1 MSGGSC
7 IGLREFPDSP
17 GAFEPAPLRGALNQ
31 RLPARL
37 AKQLER
43 GSFFHLVINMSAV
56 RRFSSP
62 LILLATLLL
71 AATGA
76 FAQSTSPGGG
86 LLPVTQ
92 AFALKPTIA
101 KPGTIALHFDIAPHY
116 YLYRGRIHAKILTP
130 GVTAGALQTPAGIK
144 EHDPYLGDVEIY
156 HEAVDASLPYS
167 VAGAPPTTL
176 KVEVEYQGCHEIE
189 PKICYPPNTET
200 FTLPTSGGGPI
211 GAAGGGN
218 AINGGA
224 PRDSITASLA
234 TGAGASAQAVQ
245 DSTAQNADGIGM
257 GLALALLLAFV
268 GGLILNL
275 MPCVLP
281 VLAIKAV
288 GVLESG
294 ESRQRARAD
303 ALAYATG
310 VIATFLAIG
319 LAILGLRGAG
329 HAVGWGT
336 QLQQPLIVAVLAC
349 VLFAVGLSMS
359 GVVSFGSRLGNVGST
374 LTGRGGAA
382 GHFFTGVLA
391 VIVASPCTAPFM
403 GVALAYAFVAPAA
416 HELLVM
422 LVLGIGLALPLT
434 LVGLVPALARLLP
447 KPGRWMETLKQILA
461 FPMYL
466 SAVWLVWVLAHQRG
480 ADAVALVLVAM
491 VLLAAA
497 FWWHGRGGPVR
508 RLGHVFTLVL
518 ALAGLASLYTITRIA
533 SPTHATAPD
542 GNSVA
547 FSPAKLQ
554 SLRDA
559 GTPVFV
565 DIGADWCVTCK
576 ANEYAVLDTQGF
588 RDLLARTGAV
598 YMKGDWT
605 DVDPEIGAYLK
616 QFHSPGVP
624 LYVVYPRGGGAGH
637 ALPTVL
643 TASLVRNAL
652 VHADLEPAAQ

>member
-1 MSGGSC
+1 M
-7 IGLREFPDSP
+7 
-17 GAFEPAPLRGALNQ
+17 
-31 RLPARL
+31 
-37 AKQLER
+37 
-43 GSFFHLVINMSAV
+43 
-56 RRFSSP
+56 
-62 LILLATLLL
+62 LLAALLF

-76 FAQSTSPGGG
+76 HAQSASPGDG
-86 LLPVTQ
+86 LLPVTK
-92 AFALKPTIA
+92 AFALKATID
-101 KPGTIALHFDIAPHY
+101 KPGRIALHFDIAKHY
-116 YLYRGRIHAKILTP
+116 YLYRGRIHARILTAD
-130 GVTAGALQTPAGIK
+130 VTAGAIDLPRGKQ
-144 EHDPYLGDVEIY
+144 EHDPFLGDVEIY
-156 HEAVDASLPYS
+156 HDSVDATLPYS
-167 VAGAPPTTL
+167 APGAMPPSL
-176 KVEVEYQGCHEIE
+176 KVTVSYQGCHEVT
-189 PKICYPPNTET
+189 PKICYPPNAET

-211 GAAGGGN
+211 GAGPGGGP
-218 AINGGA
+218 AGKA
-224 PRDSITASLA
+224 ITASLGTAPA
-234 TGAGASAQAVQ
+234 TPQPPSVGQKSNDATSLAGPLS
-245 DSTAQNADGIGM
+245 IG
-257 GLALALLLAFV
+257 LPFALLLAFA

-281 VLAIKAV
+281 ILAVKAV
-288 GVLESG
+288 GVLESNTSRA
-294 ESRQRARAD
+294 ESRRH
-303 ALAYATG
+303 ALAYGTG

-329 HAVGWGT
+329 HVVGWGT
-336 QLQQPLIVAVLAC
+336 QLQQPVIVAVLAC

-359 GVVSFGSRLGNVGST
+359 GVVSFGVRLGNLGGGLVR
-374 LTGRGGAA
+374 RGGTA

-403 GVALAYAFVAPAA
+403 GVALAYAFVAPSS
-416 HELLVM
+416 HEILVM

-447 KPGRWMETLKQILA
+447 KPGRWMETLKQLLA

-497 FWWHGRGGPVR
+497 AWWHGRAPSGR
-508 RLGHVFTLVL
+508 KLGHAFTMVLVL
-518 ALAGLASLYTITRIA
+518 GAAASFYAVAQIA
-533 SPTHATAPD
+533 PPTQAPAAD
-542 GNSVA
+542 HDAVA
-547 FSPAKLQ
+547 FSPARLQ

-576 ANEYAVLDTQGF
+576 ANEYAVLDTSSF
-588 RDLLARTGAV
+588 RSLLQSTGAV

-605 DVDPEIGAYLK
+605 DVDPEIGAYLRE
-616 QFHSPGVP
+616 FHSPGVP

-643 TASLVRNAL
+643 TASLVRSAL
-652 VHADLEPAAQ
+652 VHADMEPAAR

>member
-1 MSGGSC
+1 MSSER
-7 IGLREFPDSP
+7 LFP
-17 GAFEPAPLRGALNQ
+17 
-31 RLPARL
+31 
-37 AKQLER
+37 
-43 GSFFHLVINMSAV
+43 
-56 RRFSSP
+56 RF
-62 LILLATLLL
+62 ILLATLLL

-76 FAQSTSPGGG
+76 FAQSTSPGDG

-92 AFALKPTIA
+92 AFALKPVIA
-101 KPGTIALHFDIAPHY
+101 KPGTINLHFDIAPHY
-116 YLYRGRIHAKILTP
+116 YLYRGRIHAKILTA

-156 HEAVDASLPYS
+156 HDAVEASLPYGA
-167 VAGAPPTTL
+167 AGVMPATL
-176 KVEVEYQGCHEIE
+176 KVAVTYQGCHEVE

-200 FTLPTSGGGPI
+200 FTLPTSGGGPV
-211 GAAGGGN
+211 GATGGDS

-224 PRDSITASLA
+224 PRDSVTASLA
-234 TGAGASAQAVQ
+234 AASAAPTSATPESGAQ
-245 DSTAQNADGIGM
+245 TANQINM
-257 GLALALLLAFV
+257 GLAFALLLAFV

-294 ESRQRARAD
+294 ESRQRARVG
-303 ALAYATG
+303 ALAYAAG

-359 GVVSFGSRLGNVGST
+359 GVVQFGSSLGNVGT
-374 LTGRGGAA
+374 GLTRRGGAV

-422 LVLGIGLALPLT
+422 LMLGIGLALPLT
-434 LVGLVPALARLLP
+434 LIGLVPALARLLP
-447 KPGRWMETLKQILA
+447 KPGGWMETLKQILA

-497 FWWHGRGGPVR
+497 FWWHARGGPAR
-508 RLGHVFTLVL
+508 RVGHVFTLVL
-518 ALAGLASLYTITRIA
+518 ALAGLASLYAVARVA
-533 SPTHATAPD
+533 PPVRTAAAD
-542 GNSVA
+542 DSSVA
-547 FSPAKLQ
+547 FSAAKLQ
-554 SLRDA
+554 SLRDT

-576 ANEYAVLDTQGF
+576 ANEYAVLNTRGF
-588 RDLLARTGAV
+588 RKLLQETGAV

-624 LYVVYPRGGGAGH
+624 LYVIYPRGGGAGR

-643 TASLVRNAL
+643 TASLVRTAL
-652 VHADLEPAAQ
+652 ESAAR

>member
-1 MSGGSC
+1 M
-7 IGLREFPDSP
+7 
-17 GAFEPAPLRGALNQ
+17 A
-31 RLPARL
+31 
-37 AKQLER
+37 
-43 GSFFHLVINMSAV
+43 
-56 RRFSSP
+56 
-62 LILLATLLL
+62 L
-71 AATGA
+71 AAALFVAAGA
-76 FAQSTSPGGG
+76 HAQTTSPGEG

-92 AFALKPTIA
+92 AFALKPVIA

-130 GVTAGALQTPAGIK
+130 GVTAGALQTPAGIE

-156 HEAVDASLPYS
+156 HDAVDASLPYTA
-167 VAGAPPTTL
+167 AGAVPATL
-176 KVEVEYQGCHEIE
+176 KVEVEYQGCHEID

-200 FTLPTSGGGPI
+200 FTLPTSGGGPV

-218 AINGGA
+218 AVDGGA
-224 PRDSITASLA
+224 PRNPITSSLTA
-234 TGAGASAQAVQ
+234 TSGTQASASDLAA
-245 DSTAQNADGIGM
+245 AQSASPIGT
-257 GLALALLLAFV
+257 GLAFALLLAFV

-294 ESRQRARAD
+294 ESRQHARAH
-303 ALAYATG
+303 ALAYAAG

-336 QLQQPLIVAVLAC
+336 QLQQPAIVAVLAC
-349 VLFAVGLSMS
+349 ILFGVGLSMS
-359 GVVSFGSRLGNVGST
+359 GVVQFGAGLGNVGTS
-374 LTGRGGAA
+374 LTRRGGAA

-434 LVGLVPALARLLP
+434 LIGLVPALARWLP

-497 FWWHGRGGPVR
+497 LWWHARGRPER
-508 RLGHVFTLVL
+508 RLGHAFTLVL
-518 ALAGLASLYTITRIA
+518 AVAAAASLYGVTRIA
-533 SPTHATAPD
+533 PVSQAASS
-542 GNSVA
+542 NSDAVA
-547 FSPAKLQ
+547 FSPARLQ

-576 ANEYAVLDTQGF
+576 ANEYAVLNTRGF
-588 RDLLARTGAV
+588 KSLLAQTGAV

-616 QFHSPGVP
+616 SFHSPGVP
-624 LYVVYPRGGGAGH
+624 LYVVYPRGGGEGR

-643 TASLVRNAL
+643 TSSLVRDAL
-652 VHADLEPAAQ
+652 VHADTERAAR

>member
-1 MSGGSC
+1 MTISLFRKPLACVLLWAALLFVAAGVHAQAA
-7 IGLREFPDSP
+7 SP
-17 GAFEPAPLRGALNQ
+17 GE
-31 RLPARL
+31 
-37 AKQLER
+37 
-43 GSFFHLVINMSAV
+43 
-56 RRFSSP
+56 
-62 LILLATLLL
+62 
-71 AATGA
+71 
-76 FAQSTSPGGG
+76 G

-92 AFALKPTIA
+92 AFALKATID
-101 KPGTIALHFDIAPHY
+101 KPGAVALHFDIAPHY
-116 YLYRGRIHAKILTP
+116 YLYRGRIHAKILTS
-130 GVTAGALQTPAGIK
+130 GVTTGTLQTPAGTR

-156 HEAVDASLPYS
+156 HDAVDASLPYAA
-167 VAGAPPTTL
+167 AGAVPATL
-176 KVEVEYQGCHEIE
+176 KLEVEYQGCHEVA

-200 FTLPTSGGGPI
+200 FILPTSGGGPV
-211 GAAGGGN
+211 GAAVG
-218 AINGGA
+218 AAADGGA
-224 PRDSITASLA
+224 PRNPLTTALTA
-234 TGAGASAQAVQ
+234 APGTQTPAGDQAAAQSASP
-245 DSTAQNADGIGM
+245 IGT
-257 GLALALLLAFV
+257 GLAIALLLALV

-288 GVLESG
+288 GVLEGG
-294 ESRQRARAD
+294 ESRQRARAH
-303 ALAYATG
+303 ALAYAAG

-336 QLQQPLIVAVLAC
+336 QLQQPVIVAVLAC
-349 VLFAVGLSMS
+349 VLFVVGLSMS
-359 GVVSFGSRLGNVGST
+359 GLVQFGSGLGNVGT
-374 LTGRGGAA
+374 GLTRRGGAA

-422 LVLGIGLALPLT
+422 LALGIGLALPLT
-434 LVGLVPALARLLP
+434 LIGLLPALARWLP
-447 KPGRWMETLKQILA
+447 KPGTWMETLKQILA

-466 SAVWLVWVLAHQRG
+466 SAVWLVWVLGHQRG
-480 ADAVALVLVAM
+480 ADAVALVLIAM

-497 FWWHGRGGPVR
+497 LWWHGRGHPGR
-508 RLGHVFTLVL
+508 SLGHAFTLVL
-518 ALAGLASLYTITRIA
+518 AIATAASLYGVTRIA
-533 SPTHATAPD
+533 PASQTASSNGD
-542 GNSVA
+542 AVA
-547 FSPAKLQ
+547 FSPARLQ

-565 DIGADWCVTCK
+565 GIGADWCVTCK

-588 RDLLARTGAV
+588 KNLLAQTGAV

-605 DVDPEIGAYLK
+605 DVDPEIGAYLRS
-616 QFHSPGVP
+616 FHSPGVP
-624 LYVVYPRGGGAGH
+624 LYVVYPRGGGEGR

-652 VHADLEPAAQ
+652 QAAAR

>member
-1 MSGGSC
+1 M
-7 IGLREFPDSP
+7 
-17 GAFEPAPLRGALNQ
+17 
-31 RLPARL
+31 
-37 AKQLER
+37 
-43 GSFFHLVINMSAV
+43 
-56 RRFSSP
+56 
-62 LILLATLLL
+62 LLL

-76 FAQSTSPGGG
+76 FAQSASPGDG

-92 AFALKPTIA
+92 AFALKASIA
-101 KPGTIALHFDIAPHY
+101 KPGTVALHFDIAPHY

-156 HEAVDASLPYS
+156 HGAVDASQAYS
-167 VAGAPPTTL
+167 AAGAMPATL
-176 KVEVEYQGCHEIE
+176 KVEVSYQGCHEVE
-189 PKICYPPNTET
+189 PKICYPPNTQT
-200 FTLPTSGGGPI
+200 FVLPTSGGGPLA
-211 GAAGGGN
+211 AAGGEH
-218 AINGGA
+218 GA
-224 PRDSITASLA
+224 LRNPITASLA
-234 TGAGASAQAVQ
+234 ATSGAPASADAAN
-245 DSTAQNADGIGM
+245 AQNASPLDT
-257 GLALALLLAFV
+257 GLAFALLLAFI
-268 GGLILNL
+268 GGLVLNL

-294 ESRQRARAD
+294 ESRQRARAH
-303 ALAYATG
+303 ALVYAAG

-359 GVVSFGSRLGNVGST
+359 GVVQFGAGLGNLGT
-374 LTGRGGAA
+374 GLTRRGGAA

-403 GVALAYAFVAPAA
+403 GVALAYALIAPPS

-434 LVGLVPALARLLP
+434 LIGLVPALARLLP

-497 FWWHGRGGPVR
+497 FWWHGRGGPAR
-508 RLGHVFTLVL
+508 RIGHAFTLVL
-518 ALAGLASLYTITRIA
+518 ALAGLASLYAIA
-533 SPTHATAPD
+533 RVAPPARATASD
-542 GNSVA
+542 GSSVA

-576 ANEYAVLDTQGF
+576 ANEYAVLDTRGF
-588 RDLLARTGAV
+588 KDLLARTGAV

-637 ALPTVL
+637 ALPTGL
-643 TASLVRNAL
+643 TASLVREAL
-652 VHADLEPAAQ
+652 LHADTESATR

>member
-1 MSGGSC
+1 MSSER
-7 IGLREFPDSP
+7 LFP
-17 GAFEPAPLRGALNQ
+17 
-31 RLPARL
+31 
-37 AKQLER
+37 
-43 GSFFHLVINMSAV
+43 
-56 RRFSSP
+56 RF
-62 LILLATLLL
+62 ILLATLLL

-76 FAQSTSPGGG
+76 FAQSTSPGDG

-92 AFALKPTIA
+92 AFALKPVIA
-101 KPGTIALHFDIAPHY
+101 KPGTINLHFDIAPHY
-116 YLYRGRIHAKILTP
+116 YLYRGRIHAKILTA

-156 HEAVDASLPYS
+156 HDAVEASLPYGA
-167 VAGAPPTTL
+167 AGVMPATL
-176 KVEVEYQGCHEIE
+176 KVAVTYQGCHEVE

-200 FTLPTSGGGPI
+200 FTLPTSGGGPV
-211 GAAGGGN
+211 GATGGDS

-224 PRDSITASLA
+224 PRDSVTASLA
-234 TGAGASAQAVQ
+234 AASAAPT
-245 DSTAQNADGIGM
+245 SATPESGARTANQINM
-257 GLALALLLAFV
+257 GLAFALLLAFV

-294 ESRQRARAD
+294 ESRQRARVG
-303 ALAYATG
+303 ALAYAAG

-336 QLQQPLIVAVLAC
+336 QLQQPLIVAVLAF

-359 GVVSFGSRLGNVGST
+359 GVMQFGSSLGNVGT
-374 LTGRGGAA
+374 GLTRRGGAV

-422 LVLGIGLALPLT
+422 LMLGIGLALPLT
-434 LVGLVPALARLLP
+434 LIGLVPALARLLP
-447 KPGRWMETLKQILA
+447 KPGGWMETLKQILA

-497 FWWHGRGGPVR
+497 FWWHARGGPAR
-508 RLGHVFTLVL
+508 RVGHVFTLVL
-518 ALAGLASLYTITRIA
+518 ALAGLASLYAVARVA
-533 SPTHATAPD
+533 PPVRTAAAD
-542 GNSVA
+542 DSSVA
-547 FSPAKLQ
+547 FSAAKLQ
-554 SLRDA
+554 SLRDT

-576 ANEYAVLDTQGF
+576 ANEYAVLNTRGF
-588 RDLLARTGAV
+588 RKLLQETGAV

-624 LYVVYPRGGGAGH
+624 LYVIYPRGGGAGR

-643 TASLVRNAL
+643 TASLVRTAL
-652 VHADLEPAAQ
+652 ESAAR

>member
-1 MSGGSC
+1 MSSER
-7 IGLREFPDSP
+7 LFP
-17 GAFEPAPLRGALNQ
+17 
-31 RLPARL
+31 
-37 AKQLER
+37 
-43 GSFFHLVINMSAV
+43 
-56 RRFSSP
+56 RF
-62 LILLATLLL
+62 ILLATLLL

-76 FAQSTSPGGG
+76 FAQSTSPGDG

-92 AFALKPTIA
+92 AFALKPVIA
-101 KPGTIALHFDIAPHY
+101 KPDTINLHFDIAPHY
-116 YLYRGRIHAKILTP
+116 YLYRGRIHAKILTA

-156 HEAVDASLPYS
+156 HDAVEASLPY
-167 VAGAPPTTL
+167 GATGVMPATL
-176 KVEVEYQGCHEIE
+176 KVAVTYQGCHEVE

-200 FTLPTSGGGPI
+200 FTLPTSGGGPV
-211 GAAGGGN
+211 GATGGDS

-224 PRDSITASLA
+224 PRDSVTASLA
-234 TGAGASAQAVQ
+234 AASAAPT
-245 DSTAQNADGIGM
+245 SATPESGARTANQINM
-257 GLALALLLAFV
+257 GLAFALLLAFV

-294 ESRQRARAD
+294 ESRQRARVG
-303 ALAYATG
+303 ALAYAAG

-336 QLQQPLIVAVLAC
+336 QLQQPLIVAVLAF

-359 GVVSFGSRLGNVGST
+359 GVVQFGSSLGNVGT
-374 LTGRGGAA
+374 GLTRRGGAV

-422 LVLGIGLALPLT
+422 LMLGIGLALPLT
-434 LVGLVPALARLLP
+434 LIGLVPALARLLP

-497 FWWHGRGGPVR
+497 FWWHARGGPAR
-508 RLGHVFTLVL
+508 RVGHVFTLVL
-518 ALAGLASLYTITRIA
+518 ALAGLASLYAVARVA
-533 SPTHATAPD
+533 PPVRTAAAD
-542 GNSVA
+542 DSSVA
-547 FSPAKLQ
+547 FSAAKLQ
-554 SLRDA
+554 SLRDT

-576 ANEYAVLDTQGF
+576 ANEYAVLNTRGF
-588 RDLLARTGAV
+588 RKLLQETGAV

-605 DVDPEIGAYLK
+605 DIDPEIGAYLK

-624 LYVVYPRGGGAGH
+624 LYVIYPRGGGAGR

-643 TASLVRNAL
+643 TASLVRTAL
-652 VHADLEPAAQ
+652 ESAAR

>member
-1 MSGGSC
+1 MSSER
-7 IGLREFPDSP
+7 LFP
-17 GAFEPAPLRGALNQ
+17 
-31 RLPARL
+31 
-37 AKQLER
+37 
-43 GSFFHLVINMSAV
+43 
-56 RRFSSP
+56 RF
-62 LILLATLLL
+62 ILLATLLL

-76 FAQSTSPGGG
+76 FAQSTSPGDG

-92 AFALKPTIA
+92 AFALKPVIT
-101 KPGTIALHFDIAPHY
+101 KPGTINLHFDIAPHY
-116 YLYRGRIHAKILTP
+116 YLYRGRIHAKILTA

-156 HEAVDASLPYS
+156 HDAVEASLPYGA
-167 VAGAPPTTL
+167 AGVMPATL
-176 KVEVEYQGCHEIE
+176 KVAVTYQGCHEVE

-200 FTLPTSGGGPI
+200 FTLPTSGGGPV
-211 GAAGGGN
+211 GATGGDS

-224 PRDSITASLA
+224 PRDSVTASLA
-234 TGAGASAQAVQ
+234 AASAAPT
-245 DSTAQNADGIGM
+245 SATPESGARTANQINM
-257 GLALALLLAFV
+257 GLAFALLLAFV

-294 ESRQRARAD
+294 ESRQRARVG
-303 ALAYATG
+303 ALAYAAG

-359 GVVSFGSRLGNVGST
+359 GVVQFGSSLGNVGT
-374 LTGRGGAA
+374 GLTRRGGAV

-422 LVLGIGLALPLT
+422 LMLGIGLALPLT
-434 LVGLVPALARLLP
+434 LIGLVPALARLLP
-447 KPGRWMETLKQILA
+447 KPGGWMETLKQILA

-497 FWWHGRGGPVR
+497 FWWHARGGPAR
-508 RLGHVFTLVL
+508 RVGHVFTLVL
-518 ALAGLASLYTITRIA
+518 ALAGLASLYAVARVA
-533 SPTHATAPD
+533 PPVRTAAAD
-542 GNSVA
+542 DSSVA
-547 FSPAKLQ
+547 FSAAKLQ
-554 SLRDA
+554 SLRDT

-576 ANEYAVLDTQGF
+576 ANEYAVLNTRGF
-588 RDLLARTGAV
+588 RKLLQETGAV

-624 LYVVYPRGGGAGH
+624 LYVIYPRGGGAGR

-643 TASLVRNAL
+643 TASLVRTAL
-652 VHADLEPAAQ
+652 ESAAR

>member
-1 MSGGSC
+1 MPRLATPPHTC
-7 IGLREFPDSP
+7 DNKTR
-17 GAFEPAPLRGALNQ
+17 RGPVHVTPPPFLVTSMLS
-31 RLPARL
+31 RRFLARL
-37 AKQLER
+37 
-43 GSFFHLVINMSAV
+43 VW
-56 RRFSSP
+56 
-62 LILLATLLL
+62 LATALF
-71 AATGA
+71 AAAGA
-76 FAQSTSPGGG
+76 HAQSTSPGEG

-92 AFALKPTIA
+92 AFALKATID
-101 KPGTIALHFDIAPHY
+101 KSGTVALHFDIAPHY

-130 GVTAGALQTPAGIK
+130 GVNRGALQTPPGTR

-156 HEAVDASLPYS
+156 HDAIDAALPYTA
-167 VAGAPPTTL
+167 VGAVPATL
-176 KVEVEYQGCHEIE
+176 KIEVSYQGCHEV
-189 PKICYPPNTET
+189 PPLICYPPNTET

-211 GAAGGGN
+211 AATVGGN
-218 AINGGA
+218 TVDGGA
-224 PRDSITASLA
+224 SRGAMTASLA
-234 TGAGASAQAVQ
+234 AGTSSEPGPAAPEASAQSLNPI
-245 DSTAQNADGIGM
+245 ST
-257 GLALALLLAFV
+257 GLAFALLLAFT

-281 VLAIKAV
+281 ILAIKAV

-294 ESRQRARAD
+294 ESRQRARID
-303 ALAYATG
+303 ALAYALG

-319 LAILGLRGAG
+319 VAILGLRGAG
-329 HAVGWGT
+329 HAAGWGT
-336 QLQQPLIVAVLAC
+336 QLQQPIIVAVLAC
-349 VLFAVGLSMS
+349 VLFTVGLSMS
-359 GVVSFGSRLGNVGST
+359 GVVQFGARLGNVGET
-374 LTGRGGAA
+374 LTRRGGTA

-403 GVALAYAFVAPAA
+403 GVALAYAFIAPAS

-434 LVGLVPALARLLP
+434 LIGLVPALARLLP

-491 VLLAAA
+491 VVLAAA
-497 FWWHGRGGPVR
+497 LWWHGRSRPKR
-508 RLGHVFTLVL
+508 KLGHAFTVAL
-518 ALAGLASLYTITRIA
+518 ALAAAVLVYGIA
-533 SPTHATAPD
+533 RVAPPARTTTAD
-542 GNSVA
+542 SNVVA

-559 GTPVFV
+559 DTPVFV
-565 DIGADWCVTCK
+565 DIGADWCITCK
-576 ANEYAVLDTQGF
+576 ANEYAVLNTQTF
-588 RDLLARTGAV
+588 HNLLARTGAV

-616 QFHSPGVP
+616 SFHSPGVP
-624 LYVVYPRGGGAGH
+624 LYVVYPRGGGAGQ

-652 VHADLEPAAQ
+652 VHADREPAAR

>member
-1 MSGGSC
+1 
-7 IGLREFPDSP
+7 
-17 GAFEPAPLRGALNQ
+17 
-31 RLPARL
+31 
-37 AKQLER
+37 
-43 GSFFHLVINMSAV
+43 MSAA
-56 RRFSSP
+56 RQFFSR
-62 LILLATLLL
+62 LILLAALWLV
-71 AATGA
+71 ATSA

-101 KPGTIALHFDIAPHY
+101 KPGTIALHFDIAQHY
-116 YLYRGRIHAKILTP
+116 YLYRGRIHAKVLTP
-130 GVTAGALQTPAGIK
+130 GVAAGALQTPAGIK

-156 HEAVDASLPYS
+156 HDAVEASLPYS
-167 VAGAPPTTL
+167 AAGVMPATL
-176 KVEVEYQGCHEIE
+176 KVAVTYQGCHEVE

-200 FTLPTSGGGPI
+200 FTLPTSGGGPV
-211 GAAGGGN
+211 GAAGGDS

-224 PRDSITASLA
+224 PRDSVTASLA
-234 TGAGASAQAVQ
+234 AASAAPTSATPESGAQTANQAN
-245 DSTAQNADGIGM
+245 T
-257 GLALALLLAFV
+257 GLAFALLLAFV

-294 ESRQRARAD
+294 ESRQRARVG
-303 ALAYATG
+303 ALAYAAG
-310 VIATFLAIG
+310 VIVTFLVIG

-329 HAVGWGT
+329 HAIGWGT

-359 GVVSFGSRLGNVGST
+359 GVAQFGSRLGNVGES
-374 LTGRGGAA
+374 LTRGGGAA

-391 VIVASPCTAPFM
+391 VVVASPCTAPFM
-403 GVALAYAFVAPAA
+403 GVALAYAFVAPAS

-422 LVLGIGLALPLT
+422 LLLGIGLALPLT
-434 LVGLVPALARLLP
+434 LIGLVPALARLLP

-497 FWWHGRGGPVR
+497 FWWHARGGPTR
-508 RLGHVFTLVL
+508 RIGHVFTLVL
-518 ALAGLASLYTITRIA
+518 ALAGLASLYTVARVA
-533 SPTHATAPD
+533 PPVRAATSD
-542 GNSVA
+542 GSSVA

-554 SLRDA
+554 SLRDM

-576 ANEYAVLDTQGF
+576 ANEYAVLNTQGF
-588 RDLLARTGAV
+588 HDLLAQTGAV

-624 LYVVYPRGGGAGH
+624 LYVVYPRGGGAGQV
-637 ALPTVL
+637 LPTVL

-652 VHADLEPAAQ
+652 VHADREPVAR

>member
-1 MSGGSC
+1 MKMTTAC
-7 IGLREFPDSP
+7 KLRS
-17 GAFEPAPLRGALNQ
+17 R
-31 RLPARL
+31 
-37 AKQLER
+37 
-43 GSFFHLVINMSAV
+43 
-56 RRFSSP
+56 

-71 AATGA
+71 AAAGA
-76 FAQSTSPGGG
+76 FAQNSSPGEG

-92 AFALKPTIA
+92 AFALKASIA
-101 KPGTIALHFDIAPHY
+101 KPGTVELHFAIAPHY
-116 YLYRGRIHAKILTP
+116 YLYRGRIHAKIVTS
-130 GVTAGALQTPAGIK
+130 GVTTGALQTPAGIK

-156 HEAVDASLPYS
+156 HDAVDASLPYT
-167 VAGAPPTTL
+167 ATGAIPATL
-176 KVEVEYQGCHEIE
+176 KVEVSYQGCHEVE

-200 FTLPTSGGGPI
+200 FTLPTSGGGPVT
-211 GAAGGGN
+211 AAGGGN

-224 PRDSITASLA
+224 PRNPITASLA
-234 TGAGASAQAVQ
+234 TAAGPAASALPESAAQ
-245 DSTAQNADGIGM
+245 TASPIGT
-257 GLALALLLAFV
+257 GLAFALLLAFT

-294 ESRQRARAD
+294 ESRQRARVH
-303 ALAYATG
+303 ALAYAAG
-310 VIATFLAIG
+310 VIASFLAIG

-336 QLQQPLIVAVLAC
+336 QLQQPLIVALLAC

-359 GVVSFGSRLGNVGST
+359 GVVQFGNRLGNVGAG
-374 LTGRGGAA
+374 LTRRGGAA

-391 VIVASPCTAPFM
+391 VVVASPCTAPFM
-403 GVALAYAFVAPAA
+403 GVALAYAFVAPAS

-422 LVLGIGLALPLT
+422 LALGVGLALPLT
-434 LVGLVPALARLLP
+434 LIGLVPAFARLLP
-447 KPGRWMETLKQILA
+447 KPGRWMETLKQVLA

-480 ADAVALVLVAM
+480 ADAVALVLIAM

-497 FWWHGRGGPVR
+497 FWWHGRGRPGR
-508 RLGHVFTLVL
+508 RFGHAFTVVL
-518 ALAGLASLYTITRIA
+518 ASAAVVSLYGVA
-533 SPTHATAPD
+533 HVAPPAHGAVTD
-542 GNSVA
+542 GNNMT
-547 FSPAKLQ
+547 FNPAKLQ
-554 SLRDA
+554 SLREA

-576 ANEYAVLDTQGF
+576 ANEYAVLNTRKF
-588 RDLLARTGAV
+588 RKLLQETGAV

-616 QFHSPGVP
+616 SFHSPGVP

-643 TASLVRNAL
+643 TGSLVRNAL
-652 VHADLEPAAQ
+652 VHADMQPADVEPATR